1 MVITDSQA
9 FKRVAA
15 DTPESVPLTSFSILM
30 ARHKGFLATAVQ
42 GVAALKNLRDGD
54 RVLISEGC
62 THHRQCEDIGTVK
75 IPHWLRE
82 FTGRDL
88 VLETSSGRD
97 FPMDLTSYA
106 LVIHCGGCMLNER
119 EIQSRMER
127 ASRQGVAITNY
138 GIFIAYVHGI
148 LARSLSIF
156 PDLQR
161 LIQP

>member
-1 MVITDSQA
+1 
-9 FKRVAA
+9 
-15 DTPESVPLTSFSILM
+15 
-30 ARHKGFLATAVQ
+30 
-42 GVAALKNLRDGD
+42 
-54 RVLISEGC
+54 
-62 THHRQCEDIGTVK
+62 
-75 IPHWLRE
+75 
-82 FTGRDL
+82 
-88 VLETSSGRD
+88 
-97 FPMDLTSYA
+97 MDLTSYA